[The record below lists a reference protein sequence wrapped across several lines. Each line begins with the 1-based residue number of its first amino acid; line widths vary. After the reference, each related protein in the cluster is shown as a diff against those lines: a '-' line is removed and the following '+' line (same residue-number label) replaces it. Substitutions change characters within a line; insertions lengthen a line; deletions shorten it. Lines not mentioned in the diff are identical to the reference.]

1 MYDIYSFSDPY
12 VLNKVFN
19 SIALIFNDGVYLT
32 IAAAVILLG
41 YLFASFKSLSNGAK
55 DIPVVPVIVAIIL
68 FSMGFQTKDTV
79 LIHNRFTS
87 QITHVDNIPIA
98 IAFPAHFISK
108 LGHVFLQKYEAAFNV
123 QDEQKISKHG
133 FLTPMKML
141 AELRQD
147 TVILREKA
155 QALSN
160 INNINFDRSMRQYAT
175 DCIAIKG
182 ISTSTVGSLRE
193 QDITSVIDYN
203 SSAHSTTI
211 YRNGGGETIY
221 TCNDAYDILKPLI
234 TIASEKIAK
243 ITLQHQSYN
252 LIKENNTVDG
262 GLNVNNKITQYLKAV
277 DHDYTNNRGFT
288 QSLLL
293 SSYLDD
299 GMLAYYS
306 SLGASDL
313 HENLTSSIAQ
323 RNQVWIMQGELWSDI
338 VFDILSIL
346 ECMIY
351 ALTPFIGLGLLLGSF
366 GMKMFVTYVQII
378 AIIHIFPILMTIT
391 SSLLYEE
398 ISIFS
403 RMLVLKYDSGS
414 LAYMENLTAKAYELM
429 AYGGMISST
438 LLPVIAIA
446 IVTGSAMGLGSALK
460 GLAAAAPKDTDAV
473 AQTVSQQ
480 SAITD
485 QGINKSQTYSSE
497 TGGVSKW
504 TLDRMPKF
512 TDSDSWGKAV
522 SDSEAKVKTT
532 ENALQKAQSQAL
544 TQLNSE
550 TYNDQIAS
558 TLGNSVLDSDS
569 KRASLVQ
576 DATKGISNKWGLS
589 ENEAASVASVLAL
602 QATAKAQGGFFA
614 FGNGA
619 GAGIDGRSNV
629 STNGQSG
636 FSKNYAKARDEAL
649 QLAKS
654 NAFSDEFQDAT
665 KADLTSGKS
674 LTNTDSILSKVD
686 DTVSKSYKESESAKK
701 EYSEVEQLSK
711 DLKATSATEIMP
723 WIANNYDGETK
734 SQVNSYVDSLSSQD
748 KEVFFKNLN
757 NLDRNDNIHNNDHKT
772 MLAAMLTADT
782 LNHGDA
788 LLDMASGKDVG
799 NIQDNTGVDIADK
812 GLINTTY
819 IPKPSDRDIPSRET
833 IESDYGKNENNV
845 NNQYDNNI
853 TNEKRGESLE
863 SRVDGEINK
872 TTESMH
878 DAAHTRINASNAHD
892 AVEGAMGQSGT
903 LFKTAHETVSEAGQQ
918 LHSAVRGEQMVN
930 PSPDEPS
937 INPPSSGRYSEIP
950 ESKENEPVTIPKV
963 DKFSQDLKENILKG
977 IEPINSLVDGENE
990 HVKSA
995 LKSNESSI
1003 FDIN

>member
-41 YLFASFKSLSNGAK
+41 YLFASFKSLANGAK

-155 QALSN
+155 QVLSN

-193 QDITSVIDYN
+193 QDITSVINYN

-211 YRNGGGETIY
+211 YRSGSGETIY
-221 TCNDAYDILKPLI
+221 TCNDAYDILQPLI
-234 TIASEKIAK
+234 TIASEKIAT
-243 ITLQHQSYN
+243 ITLKHQSYN

-262 GLNVNNKITQYLKAV
+262 GLNANSKITQYLKAV
-277 DHDYTNNRGFT
+277 DHDYTNNKGFT

-323 RNQVWIMQGELWSDI
+323 RNQVWLMQGELWSDI

-497 TGGVSKW
+497 SGGVSKW

-522 SDSEAKVKTT
+522 SDSESKTKTT
-532 ENALQKAQSQAL
+532 ENNLQEAKSRAL
-544 TQLNSE
+544 TQLNGE
-550 TYNDQIAS
+550 TYNEQLTS
-558 TLGNSVLDSDS
+558 SLGNSVLDSDS
-569 KRASLVQ
+569 ERAGIVQ
-576 DATKGISNKWGLS
+576 DATKGISKKWQLS
-589 ENEAASVASVLAL
+589 EQESASIASVLAL
-602 QATAKAQGGFFA
+602 QATAKAQGGLMA
-614 FGNGA
+614 LGNGA
-619 GAGIDGRSNV
+619 AVGADARNNV
-629 STNGQSG
+629 SSNGQSG
-636 FSKNYAKARDEAL
+636 FSKSYAKARDEAEKL
-649 QLAKS
+649 VESKS
-654 NAFSDEFQDAT
+654 FTDDFQAAT

-674 LTNTDSILSKVD
+674 LTNTNSILNKVD
-686 DTVSKSYKESESAKK
+686 DTVSTAYRENEAAKK

-711 DLKATSATEIMP
+711 DLKSTSATEIMP
-723 WIANNYDGETK
+723 WIANNFNDETK
-734 SQVNSYVDSLSSQD
+734 SQVNSYVDSLSGQD
-748 KEVFFKNLN
+748 KETFYKNLSH
-757 NLDRNDNIHNNDHKT
+757 LDQNDNIHNNDHKT

-788 LLDMASGKDVG
+788 LLDIASGRDVG
-799 NIQDNTGVDIADK
+799 NIQDKTGVDVTDK
-812 GLINTTY
+812 GLIDNTN
-819 IPKPSDRDIPSRET
+819 IAAPSSNGIPSKDT
-833 IESDYGKNENNV
+833 IKADYNQNENNV
-845 NNQYDNNI
+845 NTQYDQNV
-853 TNEKRGESLE
+853 TSKDRGTQLE
-863 SRVDGEINK
+863 ATVDGKVATI
-872 TTESMH
+872 TEDIH
-878 DAAHTRINASNAHD
+878 DAPATRLTAADAHGAIEGSVGNAGTVFEA
-892 AVEGAMGQSGT
+892 AVENMD
-903 LFKTAHETVSEAGQQ
+903 EVGQQ
-918 LHSAVRGEQMVN
+918 MEAFVRGEDMVK
-930 PSPDEPS
+930 PSPDTVS
-937 INPPSSGRYSEIP
+937 INPPTSMHSEIP
-950 ESKENEPVTIPKV
+950 ESKENEPVEKRQI
-963 DKFSQDLKENILKG
+963 DESSQKLKEKIIETL
-977 IEPINSLVDGENE
+977 EPINRIVDNEDENIRG
-990 HVKSA
+990 A
-995 LKSNESSI
+995 LQRNKSNI
-1003 FDIN
+1003 FDIE